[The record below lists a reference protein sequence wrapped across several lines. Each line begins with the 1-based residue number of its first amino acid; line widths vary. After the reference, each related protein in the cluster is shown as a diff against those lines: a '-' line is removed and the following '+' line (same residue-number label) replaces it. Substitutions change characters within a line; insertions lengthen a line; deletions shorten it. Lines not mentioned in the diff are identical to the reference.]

1 MEQEMEAQVHQLMD
15 ISLQVGSLYFAT
27 WFVKAIEESSTTAVM
42 KILQCS
48 IDVCC
53 YLKLT

>member
-1 MEQEMEAQVHQLMD
+1 MEAQVHQLMD

-27 WFVKAIEESSTTAVM
+27 RFVKAIEESSATAVM

-48 IDVCC
+48 I
-53 YLKLT
+53 